1 MVERRR
7 QVGRVARILSER
19 RAELPAVN
27 VLGALRCRSRALA
40 LIGVVGG
47 VFSQRWGAVVGY
59 RAESRALRAGA
70 VGRVRGIRW
79 VGFHGGHG
87 RGERAGVGPGCTV
100 EFIQSG
106 L

>member
-27 VLGALRCRSRALA
+27 VLGALRWRSGALA
-40 LIGVVGG
+40 LIGVVGD
-47 VFSQRWGAVVGY
+47 VFPQRRRALVGY
-59 RAESRALRAGA
+59 SAESRALRAGA
-70 VGRVRGIRW
+70 VGRMRGIRW

-87 RGERAGVGPGCTV
+87 RGVRAGV
-100 EFIQSG
+100 
-106 L
+106 